1 MEQSTKDAIVEAA
14 ILLFNE
20 HGFNGTSIRDIA
32 KKANVNVSNIAYY
45 FENKRGL
52 LEHCFTEYFEA
63 YLYQIESGFNYKE
76 EGALGRIKKI
86 TEKIL
91 RFQCENIHLTRLVL
105 REISIDS
112 QMMREIMSTYCVKE
126 RYFFKKVF
134 EEGIR
139 TKEFHTFS
147 INYMIIQ
154 YKSLLA
160 MPFLNTYYLAEVLQ
174 VFTTESYFVKKY
186 TKEIEIWLEN
196 VICNQKQQ
204 QLTLV
209 ST

>member
-1 MEQSTKDAIVEAA
+1 MVQSTKDAIVEAA

-63 YLYQIESGFNYKE
+63 YLHQIESGFNFTE

-91 RFQCENIHLTRLVL
+91 QFQCENIHLTRLVL

-112 QMMREIMSTYCVKE
+112 QMIREIMSTYCVKE
-126 RYFFKKVF
+126 RYFFKKAF

-139 TKEFHTFS
+139 TKEFQSFS

-174 VFTTESYFVKKY
+174 VFTNEAYFIKKY
-186 TKEIEIWLEN
+186 VKEVNVWLEN
-196 VICNQKQQ
+196 VVCNHEQQK
-204 QLTLV
+204 LALV